1 MIEIIGLFV
10 QHPLRILALVAM
22 YAAIA
27 RELLLLS
34 PVILY

>member
-1 MIEIIGLFV
+1 MIEFVGWFV

-27 RELLLLS
+27 RELLSLS